1 MIGVFNLM
9 KIYYILY
16 WKFCVIIVVVIGVG
30 SIVLDKLGFFLDVL
44 LVELGLLINMKYDI
58 FLLSWVYLLLI
69 IFFFFLLLLVVKKKE
84 LC

>member
-44 LVELGLLINMKYDI
+44 LVELGLFNVV
-58 FLLSWVYLLLI
+58 FLVLMI
-69 IFFFFLLLLVVKKKE
+69 VVVIV
-84 LC
+84 